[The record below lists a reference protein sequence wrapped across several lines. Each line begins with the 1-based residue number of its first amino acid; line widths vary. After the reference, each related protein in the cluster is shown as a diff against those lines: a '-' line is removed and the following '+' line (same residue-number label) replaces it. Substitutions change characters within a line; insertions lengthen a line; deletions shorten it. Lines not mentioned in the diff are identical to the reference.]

1 MIEICLKIAQK
12 SAEMEDIAQSV
23 KFYGLLDLWWINK
36 YGANEYVWRTY
47 AARLIKRRRLIN

>member
-1 MIEICLKIAQK
+1 
-12 SAEMEDIAQSV
+12 MEDIAQSV
-23 KFYGLLDLWWINK
+23 NFYGLLDLWWISK